1 MLLALHEAFA
11 SSRLTGSG
19 LDYLLPRLVAK
30 LQSQFCRFVD
40 VGAGVGT
47 TALEYHKILQTSL
60 DTGLLRR
67 LRGDRPPASITCYEP
82 LPENFAELSK
92 RLAGLRECRLR
103 KAAAW
108 NANGTE
114 MFTVPNRQTADADTW
129 GVGTSW
135 EGTILQ
141 NKRKRRKYESV
152 EVSTVRL
159 EDDLDEVPDF
169 VKLDLQGGE
178 MPAIEGLGGMLDDIK
193 LLYVETQLMKQ
204 EPTCQFL
211 ADRGF
216 VVMYDKYQAALS
228 PGVTRVPA
236 RALRDVG
243 IVIDD
248 LVCLPGT
255 TEPPVMWGHF
265 TAGHSLLDGYSFAP
279 HARDAIHDQ
288 GISYMQVD
296 ALCINRKYQDVILAE
311 LAGVI

>member
-1 MLLALHEAFA
+1 MLLALHDAIA
-11 SSRLTGSG
+11 VSRLKSSG

-47 TALEYHKILQTSL
+47 TALEYHEILKQSL
-60 DTGLLRR
+60 GTGFLRH
-67 LRGDRPPASITCYEP
+67 LRGDGPRASITCYEP

-103 KAAAW
+103 EAAAW
-108 NANGTE
+108 NENGTE
-114 MFTVPNRQTADADTW
+114 MFTVPNRQTAAAETW

-135 EGTILQ
+135 EGTILP

-152 EVSTVRL
+152 EVRTVRL

-178 MPAIEGLGGMLDDIK
+178 MPAIEGLGDMLDDIK

-211 ADRGF
+211 ADNGF

-228 PGVTRVPA
+228 HGVTRIPA
-236 RALRDVG
+236 QALRDLG

-248 LVCLPGT
+248 IVFVPGT
-255 TEPPVMWGHF
+255 SEPPVMWGHF
-265 TAGHSLLDGYSFAP
+265 TTGQALLDGYSIAP
-279 HARDAIHDQ
+279 AARDALWDL
-288 GISYMQVD
+288 GISYVQVD
-296 ALCINRKYQDVILAE
+296 ALCINRKYQDMMLTE
-311 LAGVI
+311 LEGVI